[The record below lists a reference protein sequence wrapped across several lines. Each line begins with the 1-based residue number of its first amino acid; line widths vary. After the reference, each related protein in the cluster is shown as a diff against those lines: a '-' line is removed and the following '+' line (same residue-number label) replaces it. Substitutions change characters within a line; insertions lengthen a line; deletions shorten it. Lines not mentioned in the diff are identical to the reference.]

1 MKVDHIRKEVIYQM
15 EVDGESY
22 KRYSSDG
29 WVGTRYFD
37 IISED
42 YDVGEQLTLEL
53 EKLFQEYKDLID

>member
-1 MKVDHIRKEVIYQM
+1 M

-42 YDVGEQLTLEL
+42 YDVGEQLTIKL
-53 EKLFQEYKDLID
+53 EKLFQEFKDLAD